1 MKDKIVFS
9 QGFEIQG
16 GDFVRGGEASCQI
29 VEALREL
36 AFPPEVVRRAGIAAY
51 EAEMN
56 MVLYAERG
64 TLAMTV
70 TPDAI
75 MIFADDQGQGIPDVE
90 LAMQNGYSTATPE
103 IREMGFG
110 AGMGLSNIKKNSDK
124 MHITSTVSKGTK
136 VHIVIEASSAKSN
149 S

>member
-16 GDFVRGGEASCQI
+16 GDFVRAGEASCQI

-36 AFPPEVVRRAGIAAY
+36 AFRPEVVRRAGIAAY

-75 MIFADDQGQGIPDVE
+75 MIFADDQGQGIPDIE
-90 LAMQNGYSTATPE
+90 LAMQDGYSTATQE

-110 AGMGLSNIKKNSDK
+110 AGMGLSNIKKNSDE
-124 MHITSTVSKGTK
+124 MHITSTVGEGTK
-136 VHIVIEASSAKSN
+136 VHIVIEANGARSN

>member
-36 AFPPEVVRRAGIAAY
+36 AFPPEVVRRAGIASY

-90 LAMQNGYSTATPE
+90 LAMQNGYSTATQE

-124 MHITSTVSKGTK
+124 MQITSTVGEGTK
-136 VHIVIEASSAKSN
+136 VHIVIEANGARSN